1 MLAQSYQNHYAESLT
16 YEDSDLREAE
26 EENYNAIFQRFYR
39 AEEVAAEEGV
49 GLGLY
54 LARGIITR
62 QNGYITV
69 KSKKGEGSTFSVFLL
84 S

>member
-1 MLAQSYQNHYAESLT
+1 M
-16 YEDSDLREAE
+16 
-26 EENYNAIFQRFYR
+26 
-39 AEEVAAEEGV
+39 AAEEGV

-54 LARGIITR
+54 LARGIIAQ